1 MREKLNYKAEAKDI
15 VNELHYSIRATK
27 YIIDFTEAK
36 LYDFVNE
43 SRANSS
49 VIIDNRL
56 MIELD
61 KKERMDIFD
70 YMFFDVDTMQ
80 QYNYNLLCVHI
91 YSSLERF
98 LKNICGLL
106 KCNKH
111 SYEKLNKG
119 SSSLEVYTNILK
131 YNYPNLDIS
140 KIYNKLN
147 KWRVIRNSIVHNEN
161 ILTPNKA
168 REVSSIVDIDWTL
181 EPYKVSFIIKEHHIV
196 GYLDLLKEFSILICR
211 TIFKNFDDSIM
222 IL

>member
-1 MREKLNYKAEAKDI
+1 MEKLNYKGEAQDI
-15 VNELHYSIRATK
+15 VNQLHYSIRATK
-27 YIIDFTEAK
+27 YIIDFTETK

-56 MIELD
+56 MSELD
-61 KKERMDIFD
+61 KKERVDIFD
-70 YMFFDVDTMQ
+70 YMFFDVDTIQ

-91 YSSLERF
+91 YSSLEQF
-98 LKNICGLL
+98 LKNICELL
-106 KCNKH
+106 KCIKH
-111 SYEKLNKG
+111 SYKKINKG
-119 SSSLEVYTNILK
+119 SSSLEVYINILK

-140 KIYNKLN
+140 EIYNKLD
-147 KWRVIRNSIVHNEN
+147 KWRVIRNSIVHKKN

-181 EPYKVSFIIKEHHIV
+181 EPYKISFVIKEHHIV

>member
-1 MREKLNYKAEAKDI
+1 MREKLNYKGEAKDI
-15 VNELHYSIRATK
+15 VSELHYSIRATK
-27 YIIDFTEAK
+27 YIIGFTEAK

-49 VIIDNRL
+49 VIID
-56 MIELD
+56 
-61 KKERMDIFD
+61 KKERMDFFD
-70 YMFFDVDTMQ
+70 YMFFDVDTIQ

-91 YSSLERF
+91 YSSLEQF

-140 KIYNKLN
+140 EIYNKLD
-147 KWRVIRNSIVHNEN
+147 KWRVIRNSIVHNKS

-168 REVSSIVDIDWTL
+168 RRVSSIVDIDWTL
-181 EPYKVSFIIKEHHIV
+181 EPYKISFIIKEHHIV
-196 GYLDLLKEFSILICR
+196 GYLDLVKEFSILICR
-211 TIFKNFDDSIM
+211 TIFKKFDDSIM